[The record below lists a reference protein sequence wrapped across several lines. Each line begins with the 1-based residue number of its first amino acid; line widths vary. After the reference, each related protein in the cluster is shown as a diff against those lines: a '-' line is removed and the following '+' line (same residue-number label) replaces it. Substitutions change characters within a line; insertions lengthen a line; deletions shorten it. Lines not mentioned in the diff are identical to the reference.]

1 MTAISIAIE
10 HAGGV
15 IQAAK
20 VCGVS
25 RQAVDKWLA
34 KGSLPRTEY
43 TGETRYAER
52 LAAAAAERGQP
63 FAADWLLAATA
74 PKKTAA

>member
-1 MTAISIAIE
+1 MTALKDSIAK
-10 HAGGV
+10 AGGV
-15 IQAAK
+15 SRASA

-25 RQAVDKWLA
+25 PRAIYKWLA
-34 KGSLPRTEY
+34 SGSLPRTEY